1 MRVARA
7 FAVAAVLL
15 SSSAFAAQQ
24 DWIEHVDREERF
36 TINIPAPPAASTG
49 TFRSASGRMLPTRV
63 FTSQYG
69 GGTYSVTVVRYNGVA
84 AAEQAASLD
93 HAVQA
98 IKTRGGQVTS
108 EANATFEGMD
118 SRMLQ
123 LTNPDRSRSFITVTV
138 PPAVSKLERLYI
150 VEGRVP
156 AGAPVPG
163 RFQQSLSFIDAD
175 GVRLRYDED
184 VDGNPFRIIGDTC
197 GFPYTRKGEKGIVIC
212 DY

>member
-1 MRVARA
+1 LLL
-7 FAVAAVLL
+7 AAPAL
-15 SSSAFAAQQ
+15 AAQ
-24 DWIEHVDREERF
+24 DWLEYVNQEERF
-36 TINIPAPPAASTG
+36 TINIPGEPRGSQG
-49 TFRSASGRMLPTRV
+49 TFRSASGANLPTRV
-63 FTSQYG
+63 FTTVSG
-69 GGTYSVTVVRYNGVA
+69 PSTYTVTVVRYTGLP
-84 AAEQAASLD
+84 AAELESALD

-98 IKTRGGQVTS
+98 IRTRGGQVTS
-108 EANATFEGMD
+108 ENNATYEGMP

-123 LTNPDRSRSFITVTV
+123 ITNPDQSRSFVAITL

-163 RFQQSLSFIDAD
+163 RFQQSLSFVDAE
-175 GVRLRYDED
+175 GVRLRYGTD
-184 VDGNPFRIIGDTC
+184 VDGNKFRIIGDTC

>member
-1 MRVARA
+1 MRVWGLS
-7 FAVAAVLL
+7 AVAAVVL
-15 SSSAFAAQQ
+15 SSSATAAQE
-24 DWIEHVDREERF
+24 WLEYVNAEERF
-36 TINIPAPPAASTG
+36 TINIPTQPTPSQG
-49 TFRSASGRMLPTRV
+49 TFRSASGMTLLTRV
-63 FTSQYG
+63 FTSQAG
-69 GGTYSVTVVRYNGVA
+69 GGTYTVTVVRYAGRPV
-84 AAEQAASLD
+84 AEQAASLD

-108 EANATFEGMD
+108 ENNASFEGMD

-123 LTNPDRSRSFITVTV
+123 ITNPDRSRSFITVTV

-163 RFQQSLSFIDAD
+163 RFQQSLSFVDAD